1 MTVTGGQTPRVHP
14 WDEAGS
20 AGVSATKKFTLEHP
34 LALLSGRVLDGVEVV
49 YETYG
54 TLAPDRS
61 NAVLICHALSGDAHV
76 AGWKPDDDPAT
87 ARPGWW
93 DQMVGPG
100 KAIDTDTLFVICSNV
115 LGGCSGTTGPASTDP
130 DTGRPYGLRFPM
142 ITIEDMVDVQATL
155 LDHLGVDRLTSVV
168 GGSMGGMQALAW
180 AKKYP
185 DRVAT
190 VIADATTWRLGAQA
204 IAFNEVGRRAILED
218 PDFAG
223 GDYYGAARQPDSG
236 LGIARMVGHI
246 TYLSDASMH
255 EKFGRNL
262 QRSGKYAYDFVSE
275 FQVESYLAHQGAR
288 FVERFDAN
296 TYLYMAKAMDY
307 FDLQGDDTSLADALS
322 DVTARFLVLSFS
334 SDWLFATARSRELVS
349 ALRAIGIEVTFAE
362 IPSDYGHDAFL
373 LEPEAQHRM
382 IAPFLAHAAERE
394 AAAAARALS
403 AGSSPVRAARSS
415 SARAAAPSVADAI
428 GGAE

>member
-1 MTVTGGQTPRVHP
+1 MTGDVTPRLHP
-14 WDEAGS
+14 WDEIGS
-20 AGVSATKKFTLEHP
+20 VGICAAKKFTLEHP
-34 LALLSGRVLDGVEVV
+34 LALLGGRVLHGVEVV

-87 ARPGWW
+87 AHPGWW

-100 KAIDTDTLFVICSNV
+100 KAIDTDRLFVVCSNV
-115 LGGCSGTTGPASTDP
+115 LGGCSGTTGPASIDP
-130 DTGRPYGLRFPM
+130 ATGRPWGLRFPM
-142 ITIEDMVDVQATL
+142 ITVEDMVDVQAAL
-155 LDHLGVDRLTSVV
+155 LDHLGVERLASVV

-180 AKKYP
+180 AKRYP
-185 DRVAT
+185 ERVAT
-190 VIADATTWRLGAQA
+190 VVADATTWRLGAQA

-218 PDFAG
+218 PAFAG
-223 GDYYGAARQPDSG
+223 GDYYGAEKQPDSG

-255 EKFGRNL
+255 EKFGRGL
-262 QRSGKYAYDFVSE
+262 QSSDDYAYDFVSE
-275 FQVESYLAHQGAR
+275 FKVESYLAYQGRR

-296 TYLYMAKAMDY
+296 TYLYMTKAMDY
-307 FDLQGDDTSLADALS
+307 FDLQGEEETLAEALS
-322 DVTARFLVLSFS
+322 GVTARFQVLSFS

-349 ALRAIGIEVTFAE
+349 ALRAIGTEVTFAE

-382 IAPFLAHAAERE
+382 IAPFLKHAADRE
-394 AAAAARALS
+394 AAARAS
-403 AGSSPVRAARSS
+403 A
-415 SARAAAPSVADAI
+415 SAVTPAGATPSVEAGPSAAAPRFTETI